1 MYPLSF
7 MTSASPAAAD
17 ASSSCNPPSSS
28 PSPNQLPNY
37 LDRNTIATLL
47 QPHLI
52 LLSLQDSRLSLT
64 QPIILST
71 SCYHSINQIIDQLIY
86 SILSSISAN
95 QQSSPSS
102 ESRSHL
108 HQTTDDEP
116 DSNPLISLPIEPGY
130 LKTHGILKVLNRPLA
145 QRSIQAAEVGWMVYQ
160 NKLNSRQQTQP
171 FPSDYSPAQAP
182 LQPSSHPPPIE
193 LMTQSISLSDLFLQL
208 QIDCQ
213 ILSPYTSHQPWLRA
227 NNGRTAQA
235 EPSETSDDHI
245 NPHLNQPSAHLFNQS
260 LDLLLDPYYYDSLLE
275 RYDSLYHTVNLP
287 LRQHQQLVNQ
297 QQQQQHH
304 QQQQQLQHQLHP
316 HQLPWLQAKKAQT
329 TILEDRLV
337 IYFLGVI
344 QAFTNYL
351 LEVIIAIV
359 QTRLPYPSAIQA
371 HHLVGFMAQDDQ
383 IINFLSILETIQAK
397 SSLFP
402 HSPLSPFCLVEPG
415 SHHQKSSSLKPLML
429 TPTMINKLGPASHF
443 LNQIPQP
450 ASSSSAS
457 LTPLHS
463 PFLPVSP
470 RSRLQTSSLGNR
482 GTVSGARLEQIT
494 SDSNIPFQ
502 SFHSF
507 SPPPASARRVV
518 SHRSL
523 NSIPTRSSVP
533 NTPHIDYPSPDLSL
547 HPLPSTR
554 TFPSSS
560 THSVINTATSECDP
574 EHPSLN
580 PHQSSLSHP
589 TQSPLESSP
598 AGSAHP
604 SENQATYRSVTIK
617 RAPPRSKTRKPVP
630 GGKTLTP
637 TPPIAFPDGSHD
649 PVWRPPR
656 GGNTVDIV
664 EDHHGDDS
672 QKGYEIGLPNSTSDS
687 GRLASLPY
695 RSPLSTSSSSITSP
709 RSTRHTPLNPAG
721 HHRHHQRLESQ
732 IVANSTTMRHPA
744 ELALPH
750 YRSKSLTVATSPVLG
765 QAAENSSHAL
775 TEQVNQRPKSVKS
788 HKKGHSVAQP
798 AGLSTRMS
806 FEQLM
811 RSNETVKF
819 SLTPGPCLESSDS
832 PTSRHSSD
840 SLCSPDKS
848 ERILSDPIEM
858 VSPKSQ
864 ASSKLFPRS
873 ENLPRYRYQSQSA
886 DTPPQLP
893 DFRKFEDQ
901 LISSPSSNISSSQS
915 IYSQNNASPPGSL
928 SSKTKLSSHLSSMSQ
943 RIAASRTPDLN
954 IPGDVVRKQPQ
965 LQSLAEILNSDPP
978 WLAGPK
984 SKKSITKDPQT
995 AELAHMVGALGLST
1009 PKLVRS
1015 ETLDAKQFHP
1025 KASTT
1030 STGSDSMKSQRA
1042 TQPTKSF
1049 DGSNSHQS
1057 PVRPQPSEQTPV
1069 PSGLQ
1074 KKLRGFKSL
1083 ISRRTRV
1090 KEEPMPMP
1098 SLPALVYSQSKA
1110 VETDSSTGSF
1120 SESGDLSVPTNHPNP
1135 TRDLNRDESAL
1146 DQPNE
1151 SSGLDQPNKSSGRLD
1166 ELGAHGLSR
1175 ISHSEGIAPRR
1186 KPYPKFD
1193 VPSNGSPVRPTAQP
1207 GFTEDITI
1215 AGSAQ
1220 KNRSKLRRSIS
1231 LSSLVRRPPARDLEG
1246 PGHSQTL
1253 NRARSKKSKSRTL
1266 TENSNSSGTSRGT
1279 ITDERGVQKIVP
1291 EDQENRSDLDE
1302 IMALA
1307 SRLNRRFRGS
1317 FDQRRAGSFD
1327 SLPEGKP
1334 RFASKQRERQETGSS
1349 VEDNFEISFA
1359 QELKPTMVNRIIFT
1373 SPTKKNPTYRSD
1385 DNLLQSY
1392 YDSSSQSTAIDE
1404 EGMGMNFKEFLLEK
1418 SDRSQKSSRGPEDEA
1433 DDRGTREKTD
1443 EPEKGEDEN
1452 RDEYISLEGLHHMI
1466 SKLNAI
1472 VDQLSKPTP
1481 VGQQQDSR
1489 TTNNPITGLGIKR
1502 VDLLK
1507 MMIDQV

>member
-7 MTSASPAAAD
+7 TTSHASD
-17 ASSSCNPPSSS
+17 SSSSSCHHPPTAGQ
-28 PSPNQLPNY
+28 SPNQVPNY

-47 QPHLI
+47 QPHLV

-86 SILSSISAN
+86 SILRSISTN
-95 QQSSPSS
+95 QHSAGSSHENHSKA
-102 ESRSHL
+102 E
-108 HQTTDDEP
+108 QNQGVGDDDDTIENE
-116 DSNPLISLPIEPGY
+116 NPIISLPIDPGY

-160 NKLNSRQQTQP
+160 NKLNSSQQSQP
-171 FPSDYSPAQAP
+171 FSSDYSPAQQDTTAAAP
-182 LQPSSHPPPIE
+182 IQLIS
-193 LMTQSISLSDLFLQL
+193 QSVTLSDLFLQL

-227 NNGRTAQA
+227 KNKNNNNNNTNSTNSNQQQQGSRTAAQA
-235 EPSETSDDHI
+235 DPIDPHDDTI

-275 RYDSLYHTVNLP
+275 RYDSLHHTVNLP
-287 LRQHQQLVNQ
+287 LRQHQQLANQ
-297 QQQQQHH
+297 RPLQQHHHHQHHHHH
-304 QQQQQLQHQLHP
+304 QQQHYQP
-316 HQLPWLQAKKAQT
+316 PPRLPAIKKAQT

-371 HHLVGFMAQDDQ
+371 HHLAGFMAQDDQ
-383 IINFLSILETIQAK
+383 IINFMPMLETIQAK
-397 SSLFP
+397 ASLFP

-415 SHHQKSSSLKPLML
+415 NHHQKSSSLKPLML

-450 ASSSSAS
+450 PGSSSAS

-470 RSRLQTSSLGNR
+470 RARLQTASLGNR

-494 SDSNIPFQ
+494 SDSNHHIPFQ
-502 SFHSF
+502 SWNSF
-507 SPPPASARRVV
+507 SPPAAPARRLV

-523 NSIPTRSSVP
+523 NSIPSRSSVP

-554 TFPSSS
+554 PIPISSPHSTSS
-560 THSVINTATSECDP
+560 TAISRADQ
-574 EHPSLN
+574 HPALS
-580 PHQSSLSHP
+580 PRQSSLSHLVH
-589 TQSPLESSP
+589 SPPLSSP
-598 AGSAHP
+598 AGSIP
-604 SENQATYRSVTIK
+604 LSENQSTYRSVTIK
-617 RAPPRSKTRKPVP
+617 RAPPKSKTRKPVP

-637 TPPIAFPDGSHD
+637 TPPIAFPEGSHD
-649 PVWRPPR
+649 LVWRPPR
-656 GGNTVDIV
+656 GGNIVDIV
-664 EDHHGDDS
+664 NRHGDDRE
-672 QKGYEIGLPNSTSDS
+672 KRVDIGLPSSTTSSDS
-687 GRLASLPY
+687 VRLPASSSLPY
-695 RSPLSTSSSSITSP
+695 RSPLSASTSSIASP
-709 RSTRHTPLNPAG
+709 RSTRTTPLNPSR
-721 HHRHHQRLESQ
+721 HHRLDSQ
-732 IVANSTTMRHPA
+732 TLTNSSSMRHPA
-744 ELALPH
+744 DLALPH
-750 YRSKSLTVATSPVLG
+750 HRSKSMTATSSPVLG
-765 QAAENSSHAL
+765 QAVESSSSHAAV
-775 TEQVNQRPKSVKS
+775 QVDPRPKSVKS

-798 AGLSTRMS
+798 VGLNTRMS

-832 PTSRHSSD
+832 PTSQHSSD

-848 ERILSDPIEM
+848 ARILSDPIEM
-858 VSPKSQ
+858 ISPKSQ
-864 ASSKLFPRS
+864 ASSQLFPRS
-873 ENLPRYRYQSQSA
+873 EVLPRTRYQSQTCA

-901 LISSPSSNISSSQS
+901 ISSPSSNFSSSRS
-915 IYSQNNASPPGSL
+915 IYSQNNTSPHGSL
-928 SSKTKLSSHLSSMSQ
+928 SSKKLMANNMTSMSQ
-943 RIAASRTPDLN
+943 RIAASRSTDVNTSGDL
-954 IPGDVVRKQPQ
+954 VRKPQ
-965 LQSLAEILNSDPP
+965 LESLAEILNSDPP

-984 SKKSITKDPQT
+984 SKKSIPKDPQT
-995 AELAHMVGALGLST
+995 ADLANVVGALGLST
-1009 PKLVRS
+1009 PQLVRS
-1015 ETLDAKQFHP
+1015 ETVDAKQFYP

-1030 STGSDSMKSQRA
+1030 STGSDSLKSQIRS
-1042 TQPTKSF
+1042 QPA
-1049 DGSNSHQS
+1049 
-1057 PVRPQPSEQTPV
+1057 EQTPTS
-1069 PSGLQ
+1069 SGLQ

-1083 ISRRTRV
+1083 ISRRIKV
-1090 KEEPMPMP
+1090 KDEPQPMP
-1098 SLPALVYSQSKA
+1098 SMPALQYSRSQA
-1110 VETDSSTGSF
+1110 VETDSNSTGSF
-1120 SESGDLSVPTNHPNP
+1120 SESCDVSVPTIAPNP
-1135 TRDLNRDESAL
+1135 QADLHRDESAL
-1146 DQPNE
+1146 D
-1151 SSGLDQPNKSSGRLD
+1151 KSSQFIGGVN
-1166 ELGAHGLSR
+1166 ELGALSLSR
-1175 ISHSEGIAPRR
+1175 VSHSEEGVAPKT
-1186 KPYPKFD
+1186 KPNSTFNT
-1193 VPSNGSPVRPTAQP
+1193 VSTASPVRPAAPP
-1207 GFTEDITI
+1207 GFTEDIT
-1215 AGSAQ
+1215 STDSV
-1220 KNRSKLRRSIS
+1220 KENRSKLRRSIS
-1231 LSSLVRRPPARDLEG
+1231 LSSLVRRPPPRDLQQG
-1246 PGHSQTL
+1246 PRLSQTL
-1253 NRARSKKSKSRTL
+1253 MRTRSKNSKSRTL

-1279 ITDERGVQKIVP
+1279 ITDERGAGG
-1291 EDQENRSDLDE
+1291 QENRSDLDE

-1317 FDQRRAGSFD
+1317 SDQRRAGSFD
-1327 SLPEGKP
+1327 SLPEVKP
-1334 RFASKQRERQETGSS
+1334 GFASKRRERQETGSS

-1373 SPTKKNPTYRSD
+1373 SPTKKKPVFKSD

-1404 EGMGMNFKEFLLEK
+1404 DGMNFKEFLLDK
-1418 SDRSQKSSRGPEDEA
+1418 SDRSQKSSRGPEDEHE
-1433 DDRGTREKTD
+1433 DDRGAREKRH
-1443 EPEKGEDEN
+1443 EREGEEDGGEES
-1452 RDEYISLEGLHHMI
+1452 RDEYISLQGLQHMI

-1472 VDQLSKPTP
+1472 VEQLSKPMP
-1481 VGQQQDSR
+1481 PGQDQDSR
-1489 TTNNPITGLGIKR
+1489 ASNHPISGLGIKR